1 MSPRAR
7 RMNAVVKAI
16 SPSLWRRGRSFYAS
30 MMPLFSSIGM
40 RLVMVVLVTGVL
52 AFAMIGS
59 LTMFRLQTGLSEQ
72 ARALGHLSERQM
84 VHRLDSEAQ
93 LARARVETIGQEM
106 PLRLRQI
113 AQRSDV
119 SRAVVSQND
128 VALKELLFA
137 IARTSGFEVLI
148 AFDESGRVMGAN
160 TGNLLAI
167 NNHVRSTGF
176 GRNFSTIL
184 ENNTRA
190 HPRALASTG
199 ELDSDFSRVLG
210 LPEPAAVAH
219 FAFEPVFDDFGDLVG
234 ALGAIRTLGQREHTL
249 ENFTSLSNAGV
260 MILRG
265 KEVVSAAGPA
275 GVKLSNLEQS
285 PDRLI
290 RSDDGAHVARCVDYE
305 KTLKVCSFTDA
316 SAVTATQN
324 QMFRIGAEQTQ
335 SLMRQFL
342 ASAAL
347 TLAALIMSLLIIV
360 RHTTSGL
367 SDLSAAARAVAGGD
381 MDAPFS
387 AKGIGEVRSLSLAF
401 ERMLSNLRASM
412 GQIRKLAFYDTITE
426 LPNREKIK
434 IDAPAAIKEA
444 KSGTLLF
451 IDLDGFKSINDTF
464 GHNMGDQLLRKVSKA
479 LRQYFLEA
487 RDIYKTGNILLARVG
502 GDEFAAIIP
511 GIESKQQAGAI
522 ASGAIDILR
531 QPFIIGGSTINIGA
545 SVGITM
551 FPADAATYEDLL
563 VNADLAMY
571 AAKNKGR
578 NTCMSYTP
586 ELATSARE
594 RLTLENELKEAIKR
608 RTLSVHY
615 QPKCDCHDGRIRG
628 VEALVRWRHPRLGQI
643 PAGQFIKLA
652 EDAGL
657 IADIDRFVISQAIR
671 EIGDLIQEGADI
683 VLAVNVTAGEIGD
696 PFFIRDIVR
705 VLKDRNFPPS
715 QLEIEITESIAMRD
729 PEQVS
734 SRVAGLRQLGIRF
747 AIDDFGAGY
756 SNLATLARLP
766 FDTLK
771 LDRSLITNVA
781 NDPEKQTILRI
792 ALGLAKELGFES
804 VAEGVETLEDLKF
817 VADGGA
823 TMVQGYVFSPAVPI
837 EELRVLLDP
846 RRLAREPFEV
856 APRKKMQ
863 S

>member
-1 MSPRAR
+1 MSAF
-7 RMNAVVKAI
+7 VKAV
-16 SPSLWRRGRSFYAS
+16 SPSSWRRWRPLRAS
-30 MMPLFSSIGM
+30 VKALFSSIGM

-52 AFAMIGS
+52 AFAVIGS
-59 LTMFRLQTGLSEQ
+59 LTMFRLQAGLSEQ
-72 ARALGHLSERQM
+72 AQALGQLSERQM
-84 VHRLDSEAQ
+84 AHRLDSEAQ
-93 LARARVETIGQEM
+93 LARARVEAIGQEM

-128 VALKELLFA
+128 VALKELLFG

-148 AFDESGRVMGAN
+148 AFDESGRVMGVS
-160 TGNLLAI
+160 TGNNLLAI
-167 NNHVRSTGF
+167 NNYIRGTDI
-176 GRNFSTIL
+176 GRKLSNIL

-199 ELDSDFSRVLG
+199 ELDSEFSRILG
-210 LPEPAAVAH
+210 LPEPAIVAH

-234 ALGAIRTLGQREHTL
+234 ALGGIRTLGEREHTL

-265 KEVVSAAGPA
+265 SQVVSAAGPE
-275 GVKLSNLEQS
+275 GVRLSNLEQS
-285 PDRLI
+285 PDELI

-305 KTLKVCSFTDA
+305 KTLKVCTFTDA
-316 SAVTATQN
+316 STVTATQH
-324 QMFRIGAEQTQ
+324 QMFRIGSEQTQ
-335 SLMRQFL
+335 TLMRQFL
-342 ASAAL
+342 ASAAV
-347 TLAALIMSLLIIV
+347 TLAALILALLIIV
-360 RHTTSGL
+360 RHTTNGL
-367 SDLSAAARAVAGGD
+367 SDLSAAARAVASGD
-381 MDAPFS
+381 LDTPFTV
-387 AKGIGEVRSLSLAF
+387 KGVGEVRSLSLAF
-401 ERMLSNLRASM
+401 ERMLSNLRANM
-412 GQIRKLAFYDTITE
+412 GQIRTLAFFDTITE

-434 IDAPAAIKEA
+434 IDAPAAINDA
-444 KSGTLLF
+444 ACGTLLF

-464 GHNMGDQLLRKVSKA
+464 GHNMGDQLLRKVSKE

-487 RDIYKTGNILLARVG
+487 RDIYQAGKIVLARVG
-502 GDEFAAIIP
+502 GDEFAVIIP
-511 GIESKQQAGAI
+511 GIEARQQASAI
-522 ASGAIDILR
+522 ANGAIDVLR
-531 QPFIIGGSTINIGA
+531 QPFNIRGSTINIGA

-551 FPADAATYEDLL
+551 FPEDAATYEDLL

-578 NTCMSYTP
+578 NTCTFYTP
-586 ELATSARE
+586 ELASAARD
-594 RLTLENELKEAIKR
+594 RLTLENELKEAIKKR
-608 RTLSVHY
+608 ALSVHY

-628 VEALVRWRHPRLGQI
+628 VEALVRWRHPRLGPI
-643 PAGQFIKLA
+643 PADRFIKLA

-657 IADIDRFVISQAIR
+657 IADIDRFVISQAVR
-671 EIGDLIQEGADI
+671 EIGELIREGSDI
-683 VLAVNVTAGEIGD
+683 VLAVNVTQSELAD
-696 PFFIRDIVR
+696 PFFMRDIVR
-705 VLKDRNFPPS
+705 VLKNANFPPP

-734 SRVAGLRQLGIRF
+734 TRVASLRQLGIRF

-766 FDTLK
+766 FDTIK

-781 NDPEKQTILRI
+781 NDAEKQTILRI

-817 VADGGA
+817 IADEGA
-823 TMVQGYVFSPAVPI
+823 TMGQGYVFSPAVPL
-837 EELRVLLDP
+837 EELKVLLDP
-846 RRLAREPFEV
+846 RRLASDRFET
-856 APRKKMQ
+856 APQKKKMH

>member
-1 MSPRAR
+1 MSAF
-7 RMNAVVKAI
+7 VKAV
-16 SPSLWRRGRSFYAS
+16 SPSLWRRGRLFHAS
-30 MMPLFSSIGM
+30 MKSLFSSIGM

-52 AFAMIGS
+52 AFATIGS
-59 LTMFRLQTGLSEQ
+59 LTMFRLQAGLSEQ
-72 ARALGHLSERQM
+72 AQALGQLSERQM
-84 VHRLDSEAQ
+84 VQRLDSEAQ
-93 LARARVETIGQEM
+93 LARARVEAIGQEI

-148 AFDESGRVMGAN
+148 AFDDSGRVMGAN
-160 TGNLLAI
+160 TGNNLLAI
-167 NNHVRSTGF
+167 NNYVRGTEIGGKLS
-176 GRNFSTIL
+176 NIL

-199 ELDSDFSRVLG
+199 ELDSEFSRILG
-210 LPEPAAVAH
+210 LPEPAIVAH

-234 ALGAIRTLGQREHTL
+234 ALGAIRMLGEHEHTL

-265 KEVVSAAGPA
+265 SRIVSGAGPT
-275 GVKLSNLEQS
+275 GVRLSNLEQS
-285 PDRLI
+285 PDKLI

-305 KTLKVCSFTDA
+305 KALKVCTFTDA
-316 SAVTATQN
+316 SIVTATQS
-324 QMFRIGAEQTQ
+324 QMFRIGSDQTQ
-335 SLMRQFL
+335 TLMRQFL
-342 ASAAL
+342 ASAAV
-347 TLAALIMSLLIIV
+347 TLAALILSLLIIV
-360 RHTTSGL
+360 RHTTNGL
-367 SDLSAAARAVAGGD
+367 SDLSAAARAVASGD
-381 MDAPFS
+381 LDTPFTV
-387 AKGIGEVRSLSLAF
+387 KGVGEVRSLSLAF
-401 ERMLSNLRASM
+401 ERMLSNLRANM
-412 GQIRKLAFYDTITE
+412 GQIRTLAFFDTITE

-434 IDAPAAIKEA
+434 IDGPAAINEA
-444 KSGTLLF
+444 ACGTLLF

-464 GHNMGDQLLRKVSKA
+464 GHNMGDQLLRKVSKE

-487 RDIYKTGNILLARVG
+487 RDIYQAGKVVLARVG
-502 GDEFAAIIP
+502 GDEFAVIIP
-511 GIESKQQAGAI
+511 GIESRQQASAI
-522 ASGAIDILR
+522 ANGAIDVLR
-531 QPFIIGGSTINIGA
+531 QPFSIGGSKINIGA

-551 FPADAATYEDLL
+551 FPEDASTYEDLL

-578 NTCMSYTP
+578 NTCTFYTP
-586 ELATSARE
+586 ELASAARD
-594 RLTLENELKEAIKR
+594 RLTLENELKEAIKKR
-608 RTLSVHY
+608 ALSVHY

-628 VEALVRWRHPRLGQI
+628 VEALVRWRHPRLGPI
-643 PAGQFIKLA
+643 PADRFIKLA
-652 EDAGL
+652 EESGL
-657 IADIDRFVISQAIR
+657 IADIDRFVISQAVR
-671 EIGDLIQEGADI
+671 EIGELIRDGSDI
-683 VLAVNVTAGEIGD
+683 VLAVNVTQSELSD
-696 PFFIRDIVR
+696 PFFMRDIVR
-705 VLKDRNFPPS
+705 VLKNANYPPT

-734 SRVAGLRQLGIRF
+734 TRVASLRQLGIRF

-766 FDTLK
+766 FDTIK

-781 NDPEKQTILRI
+781 NDAEKQTILRI

-817 VADGGA
+817 IADEGA
-823 TMVQGYVFSPAVPI
+823 TMGQGYVFSPAVPL
-837 EELRVLLDP
+837 EELKALLDP
-846 RRLAREPFEV
+846 RRLGDRFEA
-856 APRKKMQ
+856 APQKKKMH